1 MDFSD
6 LAVGP
11 APQLPRKA
19 FQARRDRVA
28 EALGD
33 DRALVVTTHAPTTHS
48 NDVEHVFRP
57 HSDFWY
63 LTGFAEPGATLI
75 LEGGNGAT
83 TLFLQGRR
91 PDAEIWTGRR
101 LGVERAP
108 DALGVDRA
116 VDADDLGTRLRDVLG
131 DRSVEAVVGHDATV
145 AGRVRKAARG
155 GVEDGAPRLARMR
168 RIKDADEVRLLRQ
181 AAEVGN
187 AAMTSALGL
196 AQPGRHEFELE
207 AELLRSYRAAGSTG
221 PGYPPIVGAGANAA
235 VLHYIANRDRIERG
249 DLVLVDAGCEWGYY
263 NSDITRTVPAGGAWT
278 GEQEALY
285 ALVWEAQ
292 QAALAQVRPGN
303 TLRDPH
309 DAAVRVLTEGL
320 VERGWLDGDPERLL
334 EEDAHRRFYMHG
346 TSHLLGLDVHDVGAM
361 KEPDGGPLLLRPG
374 MVLTVEPGLYANP
387 DYATLPAAVDPFG
400 IRIENDVV
408 VTEDGHEDLQAGL
421 ATAPDDV
428 AALARGA

>member
-1 MDFSD
+1 MD

-11 APQLPRKA
+11 DPQLPLEA

-33 DRALVVTTHAPTTHS
+33 GRALVVTTHAPTTHS

-57 HSDFWY
+57 HSGFWY
-63 LTGFAEPGATLI
+63 LTGFAEPGATLVV
-75 LEGGNGAT
+75 GGGDGTT

-108 DALGVDRA
+108 EVLGVDRA
-116 VDADDLGTRLRDVLG
+116 VDADDLGGRLRDV
-131 DRSVEAVVGHDATV
+131 V
-145 AGRVRKAARG
+145 AGRTVETVTAHDPAVDARVHKASTT
-155 GVEDGAPRLARMR
+155 VEDGLPRLARMR
-168 RIKDADEVRLLRQ
+168 RAKDADELRLLRK

-187 AAMTSALGL
+187 RAMEDALAL
-196 AQPGRHEFELE
+196 ARPGRHEYEVE
-207 AELLRSYRAAGSTG
+207 AELLRAYRAAGSTG
-221 PGYPPIVGAGANAA
+221 PGYPPIVGSGPNAA
-235 VLHYIANRDRIERG
+235 VLHYIDNRAPIRDG

-263 NSDITRTVPAGGAWT
+263 NSDITRTVPAGGTWT
-278 GEQEALY
+278 GDQEALY
-285 ALVWEAQ
+285 TLVWEAQ
-292 QAALAQVRPGN
+292 QAALKEVRPGN
-303 TLRDPH
+303 RLRDPH

-320 VERGWLDGDPERLL
+320 VETGWLDGDPERLV

-346 TSHLLGLDVHDVGAM
+346 TSHLLGLDVHDVGAV
-361 KEPDGGPLLLRPG
+361 KEEDGGPLTLRPG

-387 DYATLPAAVDPFG
+387 DYTALPDGVAPFG

-408 VTEDGHEDLQAGL
+408 VTEDGHEDLQAPL
-421 ATAPDDV
+421 ASGPDAV
-428 AALARGA
+428 ADLAGAR

>member
-1 MDFSD
+1 MKFSD

-11 APQLPRKA
+11 APQLPLEA
-19 FQARRDRVA
+19 FQARRERVA

-33 DRALVVTTHAPTTHS
+33 DRALVVTTNPTTPYS

-63 LTGFAEPGATLI
+63 LTGFDEPGATLV

-108 DALGVDRA
+108 DALSVDRA
-116 VDADDLGTRLRDVLG
+116 VDADELGARLRDALG
-131 DRSVEAVVGHDATV
+131 GRTVEAIVGHDPRVDA
-145 AGRVRKAARG
+145 RVRKAASHEP
-155 GVEDGAPRLARMR
+155 EDGAPRLARLR
-168 RIKDADEVRLLRQ
+168 RIKDAAEIDMLRK
-181 AAEVGN
+181 AADVGN
-187 AAMTSALGL
+187 DAMRAALAL
-196 AQPGRHEFELE
+196 AQPGRHEFEAE
-207 AELLRSYRAAGSTG
+207 AELLRAYRAAGSTG
-221 PGYPPIVGAGANAA
+221 PGYPPIVGTGPNAA
-235 VLHYIANRDRIERG
+235 VLHYIANRSRIAER
-249 DLVLVDAGCEWGYY
+249 DLVLIDAGCEWGYY
-263 NSDITRTVPAGGAWT
+263 NSDITRTVPAGGAWS
-278 GEQEALY
+278 GDQETLY

-292 QAALAQVRPGN
+292 KAALADVRPGN

-320 VERGWLDGDPERLL
+320 VERGWLQGDPEALI
-334 EEDAHRRFYMHG
+334 EEEAHRRFYMHG

-361 KEPDGGPLLLRPG
+361 KEPDGGPLKLRPG

-387 DYATLPAAVDPFG
+387 DYTKLPDGVDPLG

-408 VTEDGHEDLQAGL
+408 VTDDGHEDLQAGL
-421 ATAPDDV
+421 PTDPDGV
-428 AALARGA
+428 ADLVAS